1 MDDQGI
7 VARFTAVAEDLALLQ
22 NNQDRLWGPPSFL
35 FSGNL
40 VLVSP
45 GVKQQ
50 EREGDHPPST

>member
-35 FSGNL
+35 FRGNL
-40 VLVSP
+40 LLFSP

-50 EREGDHPPST
+50 EHEADHPPST